1 MIKVV
6 QMHKIAF
13 QKLVLSRRKYGVS
26 FYRANQHKNDY
37 TCDGIARW
45 SRYLS
50 TTFTALVVI
59 LVTAVRRFA
68 ALSWRNK

>member
-37 TCDGIARW
+37 TCDGIAR
-45 SRYLS
+45 
-50 TTFTALVVI
+50 
-59 LVTAVRRFA
+59 
-68 ALSWRNK
+68 